1 MKYQLVEKEL
11 VQFTIADLENYL
23 GVCKA
28 HEFIRQYRN
37 QISLMINNDLR
48 LRCANLSEL
57 CARWK
62 EDNFLQ

>member
-11 VQFTIADLENYL
+11 VQFTISDLENYL
-23 GVCKA
+23 GVYKA
-28 HEFIRQYRN
+28 HEFLRQYRN
-37 QISLMINNDLR
+37 LISIMINNDLR